1 MNFLNDN
8 YLCAHLGSAPSIGW
22 VQLTDGKTTG
32 SSSSEAEEFE
42 FDCPECG
49 VHIKGEVSKC
59 PKCGVEFVI
68 EEVAEVQC
76 PACGKTVPAD
86 AKVCQSCGAQFES
99 EGAPAQ
105 APPQPIVASQP
116 IATPSAPPTPDP
128 VVQKE
133 KMDKE
138 EMRKRFPVLV
148 AEVKPLLAL
157 ANEYGMNVSE
167 GRRLIDK
174 AVRAGKDN
182 DVVTAVNYVKEC
194 KASIMAVL
202 NGTLDHD
209 VEYLE
214 KLASV
219 AKSVNASPA
228 ALLESIKLI
237 NEKRAIGDLE
247 GAFKESANARKQAEK
262 LTGKYIEANELCEG
276 LERLIQSSE
285 RFYVDVREARKLLSE
300 AKDAG
305 EHGDWSMM
313 AILARK
319 GNDEILKT
327 LPDILLS
334 ELKKAKTMLLDAK
347 AKGKDVTMIVKLLK
361 EAGNAHRQM
370 RYEEALDRLIEFKA
384 ESKHL

>member
-1 MNFLNDN
+1 MTEDVT
-8 YLCAHLGSAPSIGW
+8 A
-22 VQLTDGKTTG
+22 G
-32 SSSSEAEEFE
+32 SSGKEGEDFE

-68 EEVAEVQC
+68 EEVAETQC
-76 PACGKTVPAD
+76 PVCGGTIPAD
-86 AKVCQSCGAQFES
+86 AKSCQNCGAHFEP
-99 EGAPAQ
+99 EGILAQ
-105 APPQPIVASQP
+105 ALPQPAV
-116 IATPSAPPTPDP
+116 APPAPPIPDP
-128 VVQKE
+128 LAQKE
-133 KMDKE
+133 RSDQE
-138 EMRKRFPVLV
+138 ALRKQFPELV

-157 ANEYGMNVSE
+157 ANTYGMNVSE

-182 DVVTAVNYVKEC
+182 DVASAVNYVTEC
-194 KASIMAVL
+194 KGSILAAL
-202 NGTLDHD
+202 NSRLDHD

-219 AKSVNASPA
+219 AKSLNSNPA
-228 ALLESIKLI
+228 TLLESAKLI
-237 NEKRAIGDLE
+237 NERRAVGDLE
-247 GAFKESANARKQAEK
+247 GAFKESASGKKQAEK

-276 LERLIQSSE
+276 LEKLIQSSE

-313 AILARK
+313 GILAMK

-327 LPDILLS
+327 MPDILLS

-347 AKGKDVTMIVKLLK
+347 AEGKDVAILVKLLK
-361 EAGNAHRQM
+361 EAGNAHRQR
-370 RYEEALDRLIEFKA
+370 RYEEALDRLIEFKT

>member
-1 MNFLNDN
+1 
-8 YLCAHLGSAPSIGW
+8 
-22 VQLTDGKTTG
+22 LTEDKMVG
-32 SSSSEAEEFE
+32 SSGSEAEDFE

-68 EEVAEVQC
+68 EEVAEFQC

-86 AKVCQSCGAQFES
+86 ARACHNCGAQFET
-99 EGAPAQ
+99 ETAPAQ
-105 APPQPIVASQP
+105 TPPQPIV
-116 IATPSAPPTPDP
+116 TPPAPPVPDP

-133 KMDKE
+133 KTDQE
-138 EMRKRFPVLV
+138 ALRKRFPELV

-157 ANEYGMNVSE
+157 ANEYGMNVAE

-174 AVRAGKDN
+174 AVRAGKEN
-182 DVVTAVNYVKEC
+182 DVSAAVNYVKEC
-194 KASIMAVL
+194 KASIVAEL
-202 NGTLDHD
+202 NGRLDHD

-214 KLASV
+214 KLANV
-219 AKSVNASPA
+219 AKSQNSNPAS
-228 ALLESIKLI
+228 LLESVKLI
-237 NEKRAIGDLE
+237 VEKRKLSDME
-247 GAFKESANARKQAEK
+247 GALKESANGKKQAEK

-276 LERLIQSSE
+276 LEKLIQSSE

-313 AILARK
+313 GILARK
-319 GNDEILKT
+319 GNEEILKT

-334 ELKKAKTMLLDAK
+334 ELKKAKTMLLDSK
-347 AKGKDVTMIVKLLK
+347 AEGKDVTILVKLLK
-361 EAGNAHRQM
+361 EAGNAHRQK

>member
-1 MNFLNDN
+1 M
-8 YLCAHLGSAPSIGW
+8 A
-22 VQLTDGKTTG
+22 G
-32 SSSSEAEEFE
+32 SSGGEAEDFE

-86 AKVCQSCGAQFES
+86 AKVCQSCGAQFDPEFV
-99 EGAPAQ
+99 PQQ
-105 APPQPIVASQP
+105 APPQS
-116 IATPSAPPTPDP
+116 ATPSVPPVPDP
-128 VVQKE
+128 AILKE
-133 KMDKE
+133 KSDAE
-138 EMRKRFPVLV
+138 ALRKKFPELV

-157 ANEYGMNVSE
+157 AGEYGMKVPE

-174 AVRAGKDN
+174 AVRAGKEN
-182 DVVTAVNYVKEC
+182 DVTSAVNYVKEC
-194 KASIMAVL
+194 KASILTEL
-202 NGTLDHD
+202 NGRLDHD
-209 VEYLE
+209 IEYLE
-214 KLASV
+214 KLSTV
-219 AKSVNASPA
+219 AKSQNSNPA
-228 ALLESIKLI
+228 VLLESVKQI
-237 NEKRAIGDLE
+237 NEKRKLGDLE
-247 GAFKESANARKQAEK
+247 GAFKESASGMKQAEK
-262 LTGKYIEANELCEG
+262 LTGKYIEANELCEE
-276 LERLIQSSE
+276 LEKMIQSSE

-313 AILARK
+313 GILARK
-319 GNDEILKT
+319 GNEEILKT

-347 AKGKDVTMIVKLLK
+347 AKGKDVSMLVKLLK

-370 RYEEALDRLIEFKA
+370 RYEESLERLIEFKA